1 MHSGMGHGSERCG
14 GGGGGWG
21 GRLDIRSP
29 SSCTLGTQVSQEE
42 GPTEVG
48 AMRMGQSH
56 YL

>member
-14 GGGGGWG
+14 GGGG
-21 GRLDIRSP
+21 LDIRSP

-42 GPTEVG
+42 GPTEAG